1 MSLLYAMHQQYK
13 LLLYICTRSEVRR
26 LCMSPQKG
34 QLFKRLPHC
43 PPLRSW
49 GWSWSCL
56 TVRHACCG
64 LDMPLLCMQC
74 LWRSV
79 CVGNAH
85 TPHTHQRY
93 NGYFF
98 HPMICLWYFMSH
110 DMHVTPSSL
119 QVTLPSAVEAG
130 LSKYTTLQKL
140 TVWGSDPSVTAALLK
155 AVTVNRSLEEVSL
168 VCCDFGM

>member
-1 MSLLYAMHQQYK
+1 MEL
-13 LLLYICTRSEVRR
+13 E
-26 LCMSPQKG
+26 
-34 QLFKRLPHC
+34 LFD
-43 PPLRSW
+43 
-49 GWSWSCL
+49 

-98 HPMICLWYFMSH
+98 HPLICLWYFVSH
-110 DMHVTPSSL
+110 DMHATPSSL
-119 QVTLPSAVEAG
+119 QVIPLPSAVEAG
-130 LSKYTTLQKL
+130 LSNCTTLQKL
-140 TVWGSDPSVTAALLK
+140 TVEGSPLSVTAALLK
-155 AVTVNRSLEEVSL
+155 TVTVNSPWRKYHWTGVTL
-168 VCCDFGM
+168 VCSVCVCACVCVFMCVRVCVRVCVCGWVGGM